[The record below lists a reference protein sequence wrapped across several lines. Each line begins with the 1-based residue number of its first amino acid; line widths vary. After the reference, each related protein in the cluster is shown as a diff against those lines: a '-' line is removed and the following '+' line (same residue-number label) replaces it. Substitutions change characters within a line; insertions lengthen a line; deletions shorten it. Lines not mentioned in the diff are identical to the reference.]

1 MKKALGHSI
10 TALGLL
16 CLVFCLGLFIGRRTN
31 IITPESK
38 NSTTQ
43 SRVTEPSGEDSTR
56 ININTAD
63 AETLQLL
70 PGIGE
75 VLAQRIVAYRTEH
88 GPFSSI
94 RDLEQV
100 DGIGSGKLMVIIE
113 LICVDD
119 TP

>member
-1 MKKALGHSI
+1 MKKAMGHSI
-10 TALGLL
+10 AALGIL

-31 IITPESK
+31 IITPQTNE
-38 NSTTQ
+38 STTQ
-43 SRVTEPSGEDSTR
+43 GRIIEPSGEASTR

-63 AETLQLL
+63 AETLQRL

-75 VLAQRIVAYRTEH
+75 VLAKRIVAYRTEH

-94 RDLEQV
+94 QDLELV

-113 LICVDD
+113 LICVED
-119 TP
+119 TQ